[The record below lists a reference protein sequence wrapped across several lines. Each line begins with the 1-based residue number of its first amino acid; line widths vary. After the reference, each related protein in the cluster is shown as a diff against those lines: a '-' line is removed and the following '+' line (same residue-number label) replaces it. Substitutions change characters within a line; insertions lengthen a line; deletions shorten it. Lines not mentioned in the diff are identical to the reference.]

1 MVKTKNLNRL
11 LAPRHSPRHSPAQA
25 HRRQLKH
32 KTLITVK
39 LMLSFALFLSKLS
52 DTTGL
57 YHYPV

>member
-11 LAPRHSPRHSPAQA
+11 LAPRHSPAQA